1 MRVGRLETTRNRRK
15 QETVRVEENREE
27 TTQRKRRKE
36 EKRAEMRAVGT
47 DDNR

>member
-15 QETVRVEENREE
+15 QERVRVEENREE

-47 DDNR
+47 DENR